1 MTATVTP
8 LLPVASLGP
17 GRWLV
22 PSNSRNGKVH
32 IVVES
37 EEDRPGLI
45 DGRWACSCEA
55 TRCCRHIRRVREEG
69 AA

>member
-8 LLPVASLGP
+8 LLPIASLGP

-22 PSNSRNGKVH
+22 PSNSRPEKVH

-37 EEDRPGLI
+37 EEQFEAGQLRAAMCEPCLDR
-45 DGRWACSCEA
+45 
-55 TRCCRHIRRVREEG
+55 
-69 AA
+69 AAETQLGML